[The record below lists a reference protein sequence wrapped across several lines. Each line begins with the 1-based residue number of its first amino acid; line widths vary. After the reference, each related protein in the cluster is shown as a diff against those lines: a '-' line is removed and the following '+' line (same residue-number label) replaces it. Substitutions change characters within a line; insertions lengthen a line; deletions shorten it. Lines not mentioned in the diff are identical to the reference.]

1 MTHGERGDE
10 GCRQIHIRLEGG
22 GARDLGALHRWLS
35 REDWF
40 VDAEQEYGLRVAYRE
55 EDGTERPAGPD
66 GPPMGGLITDL
77 VLLVA
82 GAAIGPVFDD
92 LYTRAKAAVRA
103 WAENSGVDT
112 PQVGTG
118 TPGGTSGNE
127 ASGGASGEG
136 PDEGTDDG
144 EGGRIR

>member
-1 MTHGERGDE
+1 MTQGEHGDE
-10 GCRQIHIRLEGG
+10 GRRQIHIRLEGG

-40 VDAEQEYGLRVAYRE
+40 VHAQQEYGLRVAFRE
-55 EDGTERPAGPD
+55 EDGTERAAGPD

-103 WAENSGVDT
+103 WAENSGAE
-112 PQVGTG
+112 PPHVGTG
-118 TPGGTSGNE
+118 TPGD
-127 ASGGASGEG
+127 G
-136 PDEGTDDG
+136 PGEGTDDG
-144 EGGRIR
+144 EGGRIG

>member
-1 MTHGERGDE
+1 MTQGEHGDE
-10 GCRQIHIRLEGG
+10 GCRQIHIRLDGG

-40 VDAEQEYGLRVAYRE
+40 VHAEREYGLRVAYRE
-55 EDGTERPAGPD
+55 EDGTERAAGPD

-103 WAENSGVDT
+103 WAENSGVDS
-112 PQVGTG
+112 PHVGTG
-118 TPGGTSGNE
+118 TSGTG
-127 ASGGASGEG
+127 ASGGEG

-144 EGGRIR
+144 EGGRTR